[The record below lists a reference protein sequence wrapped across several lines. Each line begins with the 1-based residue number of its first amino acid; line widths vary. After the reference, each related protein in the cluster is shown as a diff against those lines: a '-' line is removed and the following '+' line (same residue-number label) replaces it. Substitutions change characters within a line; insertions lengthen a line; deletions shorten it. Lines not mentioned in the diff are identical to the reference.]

1 MKNPIPRARFW
12 HIATSGGTPDLTRK
26 TNPPYKLYLI
36 ACGLI
41 GEPVPPEMISGGP
54 QKKNS

>member
-1 MKNPIPRARFW
+1 MSFFAAYIKDVDPRDKP
-12 HIATSGGTPDLTRK
+12 GGDDRICGGGSD
-26 TNPPYKLYLI
+26 YFI